1 LASLRLGVRFFFQ
14 SIDDTSDAI
23 LDQGRVE
30 VDQQAKPLVGQPQV
44 GEKLLPVHRR
54 EALNGLD
61 LDDHPI
67 LDNQIRAE
75 PDVDPN
81 RSVDHRDCL
90 LADRPKSTLSQFI
103 GEYRMINRFQQSWS
117 QGGVDAKGG
126 IHDLFGDGVLCH
138 GGLSIV
144 SRQDAKTPRT
154 QHRPRHRIEGMA
166 SIPEL
171 LDGHVTLE
179 VECLDRLYLNG
190 YIGPLATPGGLVTFM
205 REQLGKPIPSPV
217 VLGQVTEKFREAVKT
232 MAERERVPLY
242 QFDHKERKDD
252 VANDFRRKRE
262 IRDGVVFV
270 GVAQEK
276 AQAFQG
282 KKIDGQFWF
291 TRDKTVYV
299 NHYYFYIDDADFGP
313 LFLKVC
319 SYAPWS
325 TKLCLNG
332 HEWAKR
338 QLEKKGIA
346 YEALDNGFLSCAEPK
361 QLQQICD
368 SLGPEDIDRVFRKW
382 LARIPLPL
390 RREDREAGYDWNLSI
405 WQMEVS
411 LTQIFDRPLR
421 GREFFEEI
429 IRDNLDLGRPD
440 RVQLVFDRVVTKKTP
455 GEFRTRVIQDGVH
468 PSLHISYKNF
478 DLKQYF
484 KEGRGC
490 RTEGTFRNPKDFDVN
505 KGLSNLPYLQKIGRE
520 INRRLLEVERVS
532 HNSGLSGDSIQR
544 VVQPTVTQN
553 GEKAPALKFGQ
564 PRVMALLLALTL
576 FQHLIDGFHN
586 RDLRGLVADLLG
598 VNISEYTGAQMT
610 YDLRRLRLKGLIF
623 RPPRTHRYF
632 VTPYGWKLARLFSR
646 LEARVFRPA
655 VAMFTGN
662 DAVLPFPLRASLDR
676 VDAQLDELIY
686 QAFPQIKVA

>member
-1 LASLRLGVRFFFQ
+1 
-14 SIDDTSDAI
+14 
-23 LDQGRVE
+23 
-30 VDQQAKPLVGQPQV
+30 
-44 GEKLLPVHRR
+44 
-54 EALNGLD
+54 
-61 LDDHPI
+61 
-67 LDNQIRAE
+67 
-75 PDVDPN
+75 
-81 RSVDHRDCL
+81 
-90 LADRPKSTLSQFI
+90 
-103 GEYRMINRFQQSWS
+103 
-117 QGGVDAKGG
+117 
-126 IHDLFGDGVLCH
+126 
-138 GGLSIV
+138 
-144 SRQDAKTPRT
+144 
-154 QHRPRHRIEGMA
+154 MA

-171 LDGHVTLE
+171 LNGHVTLE

-190 YIGPLATPGGLVTFM
+190 YIGPLATSGGLVRFM
-205 REQLGKPIPSPV
+205 REHLGKPIPSPV
-217 VLGQVTEKFREAVKT
+217 VLGQITEKFREAVKA
-232 MAERERVPLY
+232 MAEQQQVPFY
-242 QFDHKERKDD
+242 QFGHKERKDD
-252 VANDFRRKRE
+252 VANQMRRQRGVK
-262 IRDGVVFV
+262 DGIVFI

-282 KKIDGQFWF
+282 KKINGQFEF

-319 SYAPWS
+319 SYAPWG

-338 QLEKKGIA
+338 QMDKKGIA
-346 YEALDNGFLSCAEPK
+346 YEALDNGFLSCRDPRK
-361 QLQQICD
+361 LQQICD
-368 SLGPEDIDRVFRKW
+368 SLGPEQIEGVFRKW
-382 LARIPLPL
+382 LKRIPLPL
-390 RREDREAGYDWNLSI
+390 RPADRAAGYDWNLSI

-455 GEFRTRVIQDGVH
+455 GQFRTRVIQDGVH
-468 PSLHISYKNF
+468 PSLHINYKNF

-490 RTEGTFRNPKDFDVN
+490 RTEGTFRNPNDFGVN
-505 KGLSNLPYLQKIGRE
+505 KGLPNLPYLQKIGRE

-544 VVQPTVTQN
+544 VVQPTVTED

-564 PRVMALLLALTL
+564 PRVMTLFLALTL

-586 RDLRGLVADLLG
+586 RDLRALVVDLLG
-598 VNISEYTGAQMT
+598 VNRAEYTASQMT
-610 YDLRRLRLKGLIF
+610 YDLRRLRLKGLIY
-623 RPPRTHRYF
+623 RPPKTHRYF
-632 VTPYGWKLARLFSR
+632 LTPYGWKTARLFTR

-655 VAMFTGN
+655 IAMFTSN

-676 VDAQLDELIY
+676 VDAQLDQLIY
-686 QAFPQIKVA
+686 EAFPHTKAS

>member
-1 LASLRLGVRFFFQ
+1 
-14 SIDDTSDAI
+14 
-23 LDQGRVE
+23 
-30 VDQQAKPLVGQPQV
+30 
-44 GEKLLPVHRR
+44 
-54 EALNGLD
+54 
-61 LDDHPI
+61 
-67 LDNQIRAE
+67 
-75 PDVDPN
+75 
-81 RSVDHRDCL
+81 
-90 LADRPKSTLSQFI
+90 
-103 GEYRMINRFQQSWS
+103 
-117 QGGVDAKGG
+117 
-126 IHDLFGDGVLCH
+126 
-138 GGLSIV
+138 
-144 SRQDAKTPRT
+144 
-154 QHRPRHRIEGMA
+154 MA

-190 YIGPLATPGGLVTFM
+190 YIGPLATSGGLVTFM

-232 MAERERVPLY
+232 MAEREGIPLY

-252 VANDFRRKRE
+252 IANDFRRQRGL
-262 IRDGVVFV
+262 RDGVVFV

-282 KKIDGQFWF
+282 KKIDGQFLF

-346 YEALDNGFLSCAEPK
+346 SEALDNGLLSCAEPE
-361 QLQQICD
+361 QLQRICD
-368 SLGPEDIDRVFRKW
+368 SLGPEEIDRVFRKW
-382 LARIPLPL
+382 LGRIPLPL
-390 RREDREAGYDWNLSI
+390 RRQDRQAGYDWNLSI

-411 LTQIFDRPLR
+411 LTQIFDRPLL

-440 RVQLVFDRVVTKKTP
+440 RVQLVFDRVLTKKTP
-455 GEFRTRVIQDGVH
+455 GQFLTRVIQDGVH

-478 DLKQYF
+478 DLKQYC

-490 RTEGTFRNPKDFDVN
+490 RTEGTFRNPKDFYVN

-544 VVQPTVTQN
+544 VVQPTVT
-553 GEKAPALKFGQ
+553 ESVDKAPALKFGQ

-586 RDLRGLVADLLG
+586 RDLRVLVADLLG
-598 VNISEYTGAQMT
+598 VTSTDYTGAQMT

-632 VTPYGWKLARLFSR
+632 VTPYGWKVARLFSR

-662 DAVLPFPLRASLDR
+662 DAVLPFPLSASLDR
-676 VDAQLDELIY
+676 VDTQLDELIY
-686 QAFPQIKVA
+686 QAFPQIKAA